1 MVEADDPKK
10 MTDQELL
17 SAYAETS
24 GEAGDPIADA
34 LLAEIQ
40 KRGLDV

>member
-1 MVEADDPKK
+1 MVEADDLKT

-17 SAYAETS
+17 SAYEETS
-24 GEAGDPIADA
+24 GEVGDPIADA
-34 LLAEIQ
+34 LLAEIR